1 MPTGVS
7 PAGRSI
13 EIDAG
18 ALNRTLVLENNV
30 VLGSVNAAHRHY
42 ELAGEALAAAD
53 HGWLERLITRRVPLA
68 EATDL
73 LEGGG
78 DGIKAVVEF

>member
-1 MPTGVS
+1 M
-7 PAGRSI
+7 
-13 EIDAG
+13 
-18 ALNRTLVLENNV
+18 LENDV

-68 EATDL
+68 QATDL
-73 LEGGG
+73 LEGGRRRHQG
-78 DGIKAVVEF
+78 RRRVLSPYPPIDRL